1 MKKEKDT
8 MIAELKRKLA
18 TTLMEKSS
26 LMAESVVTVEPTAM
40 GDAMGDH
47 VDEKDNIIRHL
58 KTQVQFP
65 HRVVNLMMVILL
77 YKHIID
83 THPCLLLCVYS
94 STFCK

>member
-1 MKKEKDT
+1 

-47 VDEKDNIIRHL
+47 VDEKDNIIKHL

-65 HRVVNLMMVILL
+65 HCCCFVFVLGNICNHHSLPTGCYL
-77 YKHIID
+77 YI
-83 THPCLLLCVYS
+83 
-94 STFCK
+94 F